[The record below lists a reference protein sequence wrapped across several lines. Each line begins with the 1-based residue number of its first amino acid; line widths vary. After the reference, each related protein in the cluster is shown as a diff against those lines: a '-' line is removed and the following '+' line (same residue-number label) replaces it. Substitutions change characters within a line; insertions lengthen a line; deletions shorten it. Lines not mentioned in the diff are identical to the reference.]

1 MGRTYMKRDNLV
13 RAGLACALAAMLG
26 AQPAQAKPAFT
37 AQSSAS
43 VTGEGEEAVM
53 RTVNSTYS
61 FEILFEPGSGELT
74 DLLIEQR
81 LTSDQPRM
89 AEAPSSELVATARID
104 AAKGYNRKLWTITD
118 NANEGALMG
127 DYYRTT
133 LYGCC
138 GAENLYRHYWAW
150 SGKLAFLSSTD
161 PVFASIPN
169 TPTTRVFGYVSA
181 NTFDGLDLERW
192 PNGAGLITLVDGER
206 VVDTVLLEAEPG
218 SNYQWTPT
226 VTLVDPA
233 REDGTMNGDTLDL
246 WAANFTPDPSGITGF
261 SMVLTWESQS
271 GEVANL
277 PVVADRFDLGAAQ
290 LPEGLTARR
299 IEGD

>member
-1 MGRTYMKRDNLV
+1 MTEYGRTALAGV
-13 RAGLACALAAMLG
+13 LAAGLAAIAMV
-26 AQPAQAKPAFT
+26 QPASAKGTAFT

-43 VTGEGEEAVM
+43 VSGEGEDAVM
-53 RTVNSTYS
+53 QTVNSTYS
-61 FEILFEPGSGELT
+61 FEILFEPGSAELV

-81 LTSDQPRM
+81 LTSQQPRM
-89 AEAPSSELVATARID
+89 AEAPLSELVATARTD
-104 AAKGYNRKLWTITD
+104 AANGYSRKLWTITD
-118 NANEGALMG
+118 NANEGALIG

-138 GAENLYRHYWAW
+138 GAENLYRHYWGW
-150 SGKLAFLSSTD
+150 SGKLAFLASTD

-192 PNGAGLITLVDGER
+192 PNGAGMVKLVDGEK
-206 VVDTVLLEAEPG
+206 VVDRLLLETEPG
-218 SNYQWTPT
+218 ANYQWTPT

-233 REDGTMNGDTLDL
+233 REDGGMNGDTLDL
-246 WAANFTPDPSGITGF
+246 WASNGNPDPAGITGF
-261 SMVLTWESQS
+261 QLVLTWESQS
-271 GEVANL
+271 GEVAIL
-277 PVVADRFDLGAAQ
+277 PVTADRFDLAAAQ

-299 IEGD
+299 IDGD